1 MNNLEII
8 KPKKVQ
14 NLINKFCYTIGM
26 LPTSYK
32 ISLTYEEQILAI
44 GKYLEETVYPAIN
57 NNAEALSE
65 LQTLFAELK
74 DYVEN
79 YFDNLDIQEQINNK
93 LDEMAEGGELQEI
106 MADYLNANTIWTFD
120 TIPDLKNSE
129 NLVNGSF
136 VRTYGYRNIDDGG
149 ASFYKVRTVT
159 TEDIIDNI
167 LIVSLPNNP
176 TLVAELQFDKGE
188 LYPEQCGAYGN
199 GTDDDIT
206 FLNACRDICI
216 SKKLQFKGNPSKI
229 YGVSEGFT
237 LLSGCDYDFQNAK
250 IKALAEMQY
259 VVRNH
264 KTRTTEEPV
273 DNRFTKNLVIECEGL
288 ADYGFYQDTLGWSEL
303 TDNIRVRNHKLI
315 GIYIKAGQIR
325 LHNSKVEQ
333 DNAIYSVGV
342 QVESTDSEYF
352 NIITRD
358 CTTGFKITASN
369 MFNEMHPV
377 MFNTNL
383 LPNSKAFELSVNA
396 IFIRPIIDTFQYGFY
411 CTHSGG
417 IIAIKPELV
426 TNTTYY
432 NENTMTVNPTMLYCT
447 NQNQARLI
455 FIGATMGINTLLN
468 NEYPIFTN
476 LLNWTSNDLLL
487 LNPQL
492 DFTPYQRNSKK

>member
-1 MNNLEII
+1 MKCRKNLSPFKWYCLENFPFLEAYIDGYDEYQLLCKLYEQLNKNNE
-8 KPKKVQ
+8 KV
-14 NLINKFCYTIGM
+14 
-26 LPTSYK
+26 
-32 ISLTYEEQILAI
+32 
-44 GKYLEETVYPAIN
+44 
-57 NNAEALSE
+57 NAMGV
-65 LQTLFAELK
+65 Q
-74 DYVEN
+74 VEN
-79 YFDNLDIQEQINNK
+79 LTDFVNTYFEDLDVQEEINNK
-93 LDEMAEGGELQEI
+93 LNEMAESGQLQEI

-120 TIPDLKNSE
+120 TVQDMKNSE

-136 VRTYGYRNIDDGG
+136 VKTYGYRNIDDGG

-159 TEDIIDNI
+159 TEDVIDNM
-167 LIVSLPNNP
+167 LIISLPNNP
-176 TLVAELQFDKGE
+176 TLIAELQTDKGE
-188 LYPEQCGAYGN
+188 LYPEQCGAYGDGIN
-199 GTDDDIT
+199 DDIT

-229 YGVSEGFT
+229 YAVSEGFT

-315 GIYIKAGQIR
+315 GIYIQAGQIR

-333 DNAIYSVGV
+333 DNSIYSIGV

-358 CTTGFKITASN
+358 CSTGFKITAGN
-369 MFNEMHPV
+369 MLNEMHPV
-377 MFNTNL
+377 MFNTAL
-383 LPNSKAFELSVNA
+383 LPNSRAFELSANA

-411 CTHSGG
+411 CTHAGG
-417 IIAIKPELV
+417 FTAINPILAINK
-426 TNTTYY
+426 TYY
-432 NENTMTVNPTMLYCT
+432 NETTMTVNPTMLYCT
-447 NQNQARLI
+447 NQNQARI
-455 FIGATMGINTLLN
+455 TIISASMGIDTILN
-468 NEYPIFTN
+468 NEFPIFTN
-476 LLNWTSNDLLL
+476 LTSWISNNLLL
-487 LNPQL
+487 LNPSL
-492 DFTPYQRNSKK
+492 AFTPYQRNTKTKNSN